1 LLVPAPG
8 DLEGTDKRSQKA
20 YSPIP
25 SFLPSFIERC
35 DDDDDVVV
43 VEDDVGDDDDGGGG
57 NDRFAAVVIVIVV
70 AVGGIKPDAFVSNSA
85 NRKMQQEIE

>member
-35 DDDDDVVV
+35 DADDDDDDDD
-43 VEDDVGDDDDGGGG
+43 DDVGDDDDGGG